1 MIIKAGWWRPHN
13 LSDQIV
19 ECKSMPENCEES
31 AEYSNFNC
39 KEGYIGALCEACDLY
54 GQHTENG
61 QKYSVVASY
70 TCGTCADKTTNAIK
84 VAMMNIWIL
93 ISMFLAVKGTLDLI

>member
-54 GQHTENG
+54 G
-61 QKYSVVASY
+61 
-70 TCGTCADKTTNAIK
+70 
-84 VAMMNIWIL
+84 
-93 ISMFLAVKGTLDLI
+93 